1 MKSLPDLCVA
11 IEQGLKCGVYGLQMG
26 LVFKTN
32 PSSPEVAG
40 NIQEPGVRKL
50 RICFIPASTWTRMT
64 LPREFPWLHWEGGQ
78 QGKTQLGQSKGR
90 NQVWLELLTSLPG
103 DECPSKQRC

>member
-32 PSSPEVAG
+32 PSSPEAAG
-40 NIQEPGVRKL
+40 NIQEPGARRGGGEKAQDLLYPCL
-50 RICFIPASTWTRMT
+50 RP
-64 LPREFPWLHWEGGQ
+64 
-78 QGKTQLGQSKGR
+78 
-90 NQVWLELLTSLPG
+90 
-103 DECPSKQRC
+103 D

>member
-11 IEQGLKCGVYGLQMG
+11 FEQGLKCGVYELQMG

-32 PSSPEVAG
+32 PSSPEAAG
-40 NIQEPGVRKL
+40 NIQEPGVRKP

-64 LPREFPWLHWEGGQ
+64 LLRSFHGYIGRED
-78 QGKTQLGQSKGR
+78 SKVRPSRTEQRKG
-90 NQVWLELLTSLPG
+90 PG
-103 DECPSKQRC
+103 VAAGPDQPSWG